1 MNTPWCSLSVLF
13 ERMVSWIIKCFEGR
27 YFVSARIYVPE
38 AISIKVLWCVVE
50 VWREKI
56 RWEVFSCAQREK
68 RREKKTSLT
77 KKIPFL
83 LLLLSLLFFWK
94 DQNERPPLFFCKKKK
109 EKKSHSPKKEER
121 KEKPNKIYSSRAS
134 RNVKAASSAEKKTPT
149 RRIHKARSSSVLMI
163 GFYIAPLRDFYCADR
178 TRIFSLFVF
187 EGREENLSSRALSL
201 SLVWKPP
208 AKTRGKEKKW
218 KWEKNSSKKN
228 IIKNVAARALRKTSV
243 LSFRARHGRDIFVM
257 NRWRSS
263 VFFIWTRMYL
273 YITVYPPLLFCL
285 CFFSSSSSC
294 FFGTLARGGFCLFDQ
309 KKRKREELFLRFSS
323 SLFSSFPAP
332 LKETKKRELFFFFYY
347 LTRTNK
353 RTRMRR
359 WDWKVRQEEESKKTT
374 LDWRRCFSFFVVSF
388 CVLVFDQDVVSFREE
403 REKREPPKKPKRKEK
418 ILSVQKIRVPL
429 LLLSVPKTSRQ
440 RTTKGLQ
447 NKFWIVSKTFISL
460 NYNNWA
466 IQIPISVINLNTR
479 THTYI

>member
-68 RREKKTSLT
+68 RVKKREEKRREKTSLT

-149 RRIHKARSSSVLMI
+149 RRINKARSSSVLMI
-163 GFYIAPLRDFYCADR
+163 GFYIARLRDFYCADR
-178 TRIFSLFVF
+178 TRIFSFCCVRRKRRKFV
-187 EGREENLSSRALSL
+187 LSRSL
-201 SLVWKPP
+201 SFSCWKPP
-208 AKTRGKEKKW
+208 SKNERKEKKW
-218 KWEKNSSKKN
+218 KWEKTHQKKYF
-228 IIKNVAARALRKTSV
+228 IKNVAARALRKTSV

-273 YITVYPPLLFCL
+273 YITVYPPLLFCVFFL
-285 CFFSSSSSC
+285 LLLLLVFLGLLQEEVFAFSIKKREREKSFFCVSRPLFSRPFQRLWKRQKKESSFFSSTIWREQTNERECVAEIEKYDRRKSPKRRRSIEE
-294 FFGTLARGGFCLFDQ
+294 GTFP
-309 KKRKREELFLRFSS
+309 FLLCRFV
-323 SLFSSFPAP
+323 F
-332 LKETKKRELFFFFYY
+332 
-347 LTRTNK
+347 
-353 RTRMRR
+353 
-359 WDWKVRQEEESKKTT
+359 
-374 LDWRRCFSFFVVSF
+374 
-388 CVLVFDQDVVSFREE
+388 VFDQDVVSFREE
-403 REKREPPKKPKRKEK
+403 REKREPPKKPQKRKK
-418 ILSVQKIRVPL
+418 SFGPKKSVSSSKKKT
-429 LLLSVPKTSRQ
+429 LLLSVPKRAAKE
-440 RTTKGLQ
+440 RRGLQ
-447 NKFWIVSKTFISL
+447 NKFWIVSKTFITQL
-460 NYNNWA
+460 
-466 IQIPISVINLNTR
+466 
-479 THTYI
+479 